1 MSTQKAD
8 LAQTQ
13 ATQTFAVIGTL
24 PPRYG
29 AADKA
34 TGRARFGPDVDL
46 PGQLHGL
53 VLRSPHGHARIRAID
68 TGRAEALPGVHAV
81 VTAEDLPAARALAA
95 GTDEGGQGLQFLC
108 DNTLAS
114 DKVLYVGH
122 AVAAV
127 AADTPH
133 VAAQALQLIDVDY
146 EVLPA
151 VTDVLEATQPSAPL
165 LHENMRT
172 RSLAGTSEPPSNVAT
187 HLQHVKGDPEKG
199 FAEADIVVEQ
209 EFRSATVHQGHIEP
223 HTSVADWDVD
233 GRLTVYTTTQGA
245 FTVRDHLAALLCLPL
260 SNIRVVPTEIGGA
273 FGGKNESYVD
283 VAAALLSR
291 KTGRPVKM
299 VMTQAEVFLATG
311 PTPGTAIRVKMGA
324 TRDGRITAAQAELY
338 FEAGAYPGS
347 FISSGMSTIFAA
359 YDIPHGRID
368 GYDVVLNKPKTG
380 AYRAPGATPVCFA
393 CEQVIDELAERT
405 GMDPLEF
412 RLLNRAQE
420 GTRQITGAVHTNIG
434 SYEVLKATQEHD
446 HYHAPLEGP
455 HRGRGVAYGAWA
467 NWGARSSSTISVN
480 SDGTVNLVTG
490 SVDVTGTRT
499 SLAMQVAETLGLP
512 LEQVK
517 PSVGDT
523 DEIGYTDLSAGS
535 RTTMATGMAVV
546 KAARDV
552 IAQMCQRA
560 ATLWAVPVETVSF
573 DRSAF
578 STSQDPTK
586 RLTFEE
592 LAAQLLQSGG
602 AAVTGVGNVDVQEW
616 GGVVGAHIV
625 DIEVDPETGRV
636 TLLRYTVVQDVGRAI
651 HPAQVEGQMQGG
663 TVQGIGWA
671 LYEGY
676 EYQDGQLLNPNF
688 LDYKIPTALDV
699 PPIET
704 VIVEVPYPK
713 HPYGVRGAGEMPI
726 VPPPAA
732 IANGIYRALG
742 VRVNQLPMTPARI
755 LESAGVI

>member
-1 MSTQKAD
+1 MSTQRAD
-8 LAQTQ
+8 LVP
-13 ATQTFAVIGTL
+13 TQTFAVIGTR
-24 PPRYG
+24 PPRYD

-46 PGQLHGL
+46 PGQLHGR

-68 TGRAEALPGVHAV
+68 TRRAEALPGVHAV
-81 VTAEDLPAARALAA
+81 VTADDLPAARALAA
-95 GTDEGGQGLQFLC
+95 GPDEDDQGIRFLC

-122 AVAAV
+122 AVAVV

-133 VAAQALQLIDVDY
+133 IAAQALQLIDVDY

-151 VTDVLEATQPSAPL
+151 VTDVLEAALASAPL

-172 RSLAGTSEPPSNVAT
+172 RSLAGTSEAPSNVAS

-199 FAEADIVVEQ
+199 FAEADVVVER

-223 HTSVADWDVD
+223 HASVATWSSD

-245 FTVRDHLAALLCLPL
+245 FIVRDRLAELLRLPM
-260 SNIRVVPTEIGGA
+260 SKIRVVPTEVGGA

-283 VAAALLSR
+283 VAAALLSHR
-291 KTGRPVKM
+291 TGRPVKI

-311 PTPGTAIRVKMGA
+311 PTPGAAIRVKMGA

-338 FEAGAYPGS
+338 YEAGAYPGS
-347 FISSGMSTIFAA
+347 FVGTAMGTIFAA
-359 YDIPHGRID
+359 YDVPHGQID

-380 AYRAPGATPVCFA
+380 TYRAPGATPVCFA
-393 CEQVIDELAERT
+393 CEQVVDELVERI

-420 GTRQITGAVHTNIG
+420 GTRQITGAVHTSVG

-455 HRGRGVAYGAWA
+455 HRGRGVAYGFWA

-523 DEIGYTDLSAGS
+523 DAIGYADLSAGS
-535 RTTMATGMAVV
+535 RTTMATGIAVV
-546 KAARDV
+546 KAARDA

-560 ATLWAVPVETVSF
+560 ATVWAVPVETVSF

-586 RLTFEE
+586 RLTFGE
-592 LAAQLLQSGG
+592 LAAQLLQTGG
-602 AAVTGVGNVDVQEW
+602 AVTGVGNVDVQEW
-616 GGVVGAHIV
+616 GGVVGTHIV
-625 DIEVDPETGRV
+625 DVEVDPETGQV

-676 EYQDGQLLNPNF
+676 EYQDGQLLNLNF

-699 PPIET
+699 PSIET
-704 VIVEVPYPK
+704 VIVEVPYLK
-713 HPYGVRGAGEMPI
+713 HPYGVRGVGEMPI

-742 VRVNQLPMTPARI
+742 ARVSQLPMTPARI
-755 LESAGVI
+755 LESTGVI